1 MLSYSY
7 STMQKSVSLP
17 LQLLVTSLLFLM
29 VGVLT
34 IEKSFAQT
42 TLEPGA
48 GASIALEPDFPEPMS
63 TVEASLDA
71 YTLNTTGATITWYLD
86 AVALPQF
93 QNARSIAFQSGAVG
107 TKQIVSAAVKPVGSP
122 AFTLKKEIAPI
133 AVDIIVEA
141 STYIPSFYRGR
152 ALPSAD
158 APVRVVAIPHTG
170 GGTSPSN
177 LTYRWEQN
185 GSVLF
190 GGPVRGK
197 QTASLTVPRYYG
209 GYISVTVLDGE
220 KAVAQRNV
228 TFDAKSPELHFYE
241 ENPLRGLSE
250 RALTES
256 FTLIGEETTV
266 HGEPYFMNTTRTA
279 VTYDW
284 SIDGANIQN
293 SNSDPHIITLRKTGG
308 AGTARV
314 GLEAVSDNGIP
325 EFVTGNFVINF

>member
-1 MLSYSY
+1 
-7 STMQKSVSLP
+7 MQKSVSLP
-17 LQLLVTSLLFLM
+17 LQPLIAILLFLSITIVM
-29 VGVLT
+29 VQ
-34 IEKSFAQT
+34 EASAQT

-48 GASIALEPDFPEPMS
+48 GASIALEPNFPEPMS
-63 TVEASLDA
+63 AVKASLDA
-71 YTLNTTGATITWYLD
+71 YTLDTTGATITWYLD
-86 AVALPQF
+86 GVALPQF
-93 QNARSIAFQSGAVG
+93 QNARSIVFQSGAIG
-107 TKQIVSAAVKPVGSP
+107 KKQVVSVNVKPVSTP
-122 AFTLKKEIAPI
+122 AFTLRKEITPI

-141 STYIPSFYRGR
+141 STYVPSFYRGR

-158 APVRVVAIPHTG
+158 ALVRVVAIPHAGAGIT
-170 GGTSPSN
+170 PSN

-197 QTASLTVPRYYG
+197 QTASLVVPRYYG
-209 GYISVTVLDGE
+209 GYISVTVLDDG
-220 KAVAQRNV
+220 KTIAQRNI
-228 TFDAKSPELHFYE
+228 TFDAKTPELHFYE

-266 HGEPYFMNTTRTA
+266 HGEPYFMNTTGTA

-284 SIDGANIQN
+284 SIDGARIQN

-308 AGTARV
+308 AGVARV